1 MNLLKSNPRP
11 RVSSILAVE
20 SGLSRLEHFE

>member
-11 RVSSILAVE
+11 RVSSIPAVE
-20 SGLSRLEHFE
+20 SGLLCLERFE